1 MQKEHVPS
9 HEELIKQYQSERAY
23 YESKFTQSA
32 IITIFLVVI
41 FLCVKMLSATGQE
54 LEQWCRSILYEI
66 HEEGGAI
73 LEHKLIKV
81 IIKFTSV
88 IF

>member
-54 LEQWCRSILYEI
+54 LEQ
-66 HEEGGAI
+66 
-73 LEHKLIKV
+73 
-81 IIKFTSV
+81 
-88 IF
+88 